1 MKKYVDAQTF
11 LSSLRVKELVDKGSI
26 KRDSCSSAVLRGLE
40 HVEKSQ
46 YRTQAYK
53 DKQIQLYNT
62 MKVRRHNP
70 GDCLFGDGGVLGF
83 LVVQW
88 LEVSHHH
95 IFCLHVSR
103 IIPLSYDR
111 MCKATPQFPS
121 CASLGGWTVTS
132 EPLQAVTRAS
142 A

>member
-11 LSSLRVKELVDKGSI
+11 LSSHRVKELVDKGSL
-26 KRDSCSSAVLRGLE
+26 KRDSCSAAVLRGLE

-46 YRTQAYK
+46 HRTQAYK

-62 MKVRRHNP
+62 IKVRRHNH

-83 LVVQW
+83 WVVQW

-121 CASLGGWTVTS
+121 CASLGGWTDTS
-132 EPLQAVTRAS
+132 EPLQAVTKAS

>member
-11 LSSLRVKELVDKGSI
+11 LSCLRVKELVDKGSI

-62 MKVRRHNP
+62 MKV
-70 GDCLFGDGGVLGF
+70 
-83 LVVQW
+83 
-88 LEVSHHH
+88 
-95 IFCLHVSR
+95 
-103 IIPLSYDR
+103 
-111 MCKATPQFPS
+111 
-121 CASLGGWTVTS
+121 
-132 EPLQAVTRAS
+132 
-142 A
+142 